1 MPDDRVVDLANRVT
15 RAWLPR
21 VDDFGKPTEARL
33 YVELVRAAGLR
44 LSLGLDGA
52 PRVTVADE
60 KSLSGARVMKV
71 PSPELTAYLD
81 SFRVRRGQPILD
93 EEVADRF
100 VRLVRA
106 RCASPDFVPDHQK
119 SESTER
125 AVLPVHEPSRGAP
138 SEYEDVRELVRRL
151 ADPSTVEQLIH
162 HRARLTA
169 ETGFRVMTI
178 PAGVRGRVFV
188 LDQLNPS
195 RDGAESSWESGM
207 RRTEEPAPRRARA
220 RRTGRKERRR

>member
-1 MPDDRVVDLANRVT
+1 MPDEHVVDLASRPV
-15 RAWLPR
+15 RAWMPR

-33 YVELVRAAGLR
+33 YVELVRSAGLR

-93 EEVADRF
+93 EEVSDRF

-106 RCASPDFVPDHQK
+106 RCASPDFTPDHEQPARTA
-119 SESTER
+119 SL
-125 AVLPVHEPSRGAP
+125 VPVSPRGGR
-138 SEYEDVRELVRRL
+138 SEYDEVRELVRRL
-151 ADPSTVEQLIH
+151 ADPSIVDQLIR

-169 ETGFRVMTI
+169 ETGLRVMTV

-188 LDQLNPS
+188 LDQLSPF
-195 RDGAESSWESGM
+195 REGADSAWESGLS
-207 RRTEEPAPRRARA
+207 RAEETPARRARPRKA
-220 RRTGRKERRR
+220 GRKGRRR